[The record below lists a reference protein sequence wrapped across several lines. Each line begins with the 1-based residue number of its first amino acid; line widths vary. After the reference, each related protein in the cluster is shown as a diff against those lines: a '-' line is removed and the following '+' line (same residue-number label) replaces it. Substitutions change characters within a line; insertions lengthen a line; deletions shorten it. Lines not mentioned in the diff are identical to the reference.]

1 MATLNIN
8 LADFQIFLL
17 IFVRVGAILMSM
29 PLLGGKNIP
38 FLFKAGL
45 AISVSII
52 LFPLLEL
59 DAVGYFS
66 KPIPFAIGV
75 VSEMMLGILIGL
87 SVNIIFAGIQ
97 LAGQLVGYQMGFAI
111 ANVMDPQT
119 GVQSSIFAGF
129 INVVALLLFLAFNA
143 HHWFLRSLTDS
154 FNLVPLFNFQM
165 TGSLAEHLILIG
177 SNMFIIAVKVAAPVM
192 AALLLTSVALGI
204 VARTVPKMNI
214 FLVGMPLKIAL
225 GIMFVAFSLPYLS
238 TFLRNI
244 FNDLGNSIHL
254 LLKTI

>member
-1 MATLNIN
+1 MATLTIN
-8 LADFQIFLL
+8 LADFQLFLL
-17 IFVRVGAILMSM
+17 IFLRVGAIMMSL

-45 AISVSII
+45 AISVSVI

-59 DAVGYFS
+59 DAFPYFS
-66 KPIPFAIGV
+66 ETIPLVIGAT
-75 VSEMMLGILIGL
+75 SEIMLGLIIGL

-97 LAGQLVGYQMGFAI
+97 LAGQLIGYQMGFAI

-119 GVQSSIFAGF
+119 GSQSSIFASF
-129 INVVALLLFLAFNA
+129 TNIVALLLFLAFNA
-143 HHWFLRSLTDS
+143 HHWFLRGLTES
-154 FNLVPLFNFQM
+154 FKLVPLFNFRM
-165 TGSLAEHLILIG
+165 SGSLAEHFILIG
-177 SNMFIIAVKVAAPVM
+177 SDMFIIALKVAAPVM

-244 FNDLGNSIHL
+244 FNALGNSMHL